1 MNIDKEEL
9 EEYMNDYKEEI
20 EEQYIIN
27 ILTNIDKEIEENK
40 KNIKNYEI
48 AIENIEYN
56 YEGKYKKILL
66 DYYKESLENF
76 KNYIGETQMT
86 FWKFQTLLSQE
97 KEKKND

>member
-97 KEKKND
+97 KE

>member
-1 MNIDKEEL
+1 MDIDKEEL
-9 EEYMNDYKEEI
+9 

-48 AIENIEYN
+48 AIENMEYN

-66 DYYKESLENF
+66 DYYKENLENF

-97 KEKKND
+97 KE